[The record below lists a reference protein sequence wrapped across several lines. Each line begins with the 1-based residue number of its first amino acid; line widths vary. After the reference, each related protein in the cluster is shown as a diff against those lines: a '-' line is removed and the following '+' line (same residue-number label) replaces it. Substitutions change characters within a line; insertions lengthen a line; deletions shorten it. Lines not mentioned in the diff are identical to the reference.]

1 VLGLDH
7 CQAGGRLADHFE
19 LGPGLRAAIEHHH
32 EPDGA
37 EPEHVPLVE
46 IVHAADTIAAMI
58 GGDDAADALSYPTDR
73 DVMQRLGLDAA
84 GLAGILCATLEEYE
98 ELGPLLAG

>member
-1 VLGLDH
+1 VSGPPPGAPCVRTAH
-7 CQAGGRLADHFE
+7 RVAFFE
-19 LGPGLRAAIEHHH
+19 T
-32 EPDGA
+32 DGA